1 MSDKPKTRAEEIAYD
16 VGVKDGRRGQ
26 DKCPYIIEPFAHY
39 WRDGYAEATGEMKS
53 GGATTEWNQMQRRA
67 KQKQN
72 VR

>member
-26 DKCPYIIEPFAHY
+26 DKCPYITEPFAQY
-39 WRDGYAEATGEMKS
+39 WQDGHVQGKAERGS